1 MWQLHTWGYWRR
13 AKMKWNGLW
22 RKIWRHDTN
31 PEHRYKNVAHHSKE
45 LSCWRMPVCLESTNI
60 CGKEQER
67 NRILLKYYFNTH
79 YKFPVCSLFSVITP
93 SFAIFGAQKGIKLGG
108 PGISQLPMCPIFFMP
123 SQTPCIPAIKSHP
136 SAGDSRAWHS
146 NFSSP
151 TAEFWL
157 LATSL
162 YYSKAQENLF

>member
-22 RKIWRHDTN
+22 RKIWGHDTN
-31 PEHRYKNVAHHSKE
+31 LKHRYENVAHHSKE
-45 LSCWRMPVCLESTNI
+45 LRCWRMPICLESTNI
-60 CGKEQER
+60 WHT
-67 NRILLKYYFNTH
+67 LKISSMLIVFSYNT
-79 YKFPVCSLFSVITP
+79 L
-93 SFAIFGAQKGIKLGG
+93 FAIFGTQQGIKLGG

-136 SAGDSRAWHS
+136 SAGDWRAWHS

-162 YYSKAQENLF
+162 YYSKAQEN